1 MNRIAFA
8 ASALLLALPALADGP
23 AGGSKGA
30 VTRTVHG
37 KPQAPVSVTAAIAP
51 GRATVTVRFH
61 SAATEAGIEVHG
73 VDGLA
78 VTSAASP
85 LSGGRFAR
93 GELVTFDVA
102 FTEGPGRSHLAV
114 AVSGKFGAQRRSAV
128 ASFAVGQPTA
138 DQLKPTGKTTTDSQ
152 GQRIKVLPAGNK

>member
-1 MNRIAFA
+1 MNRITFA
-8 ASALLLALPALADGP
+8 ASALLLALPALAGGP
-23 AGGSKGA
+23 SGGSKGA

-51 GRATVTVRFH
+51 GRAMVTVRFH

-93 GELVTFDVA
+93 GESVTFDVA
-102 FTEGPGRSHLAV
+102 FTEVPGRSHLAV

-128 ASFAVGQPTA
+128 ASFAVGQPTPEQRRA
-138 DQLKPTGKTTTDSQ
+138 AERATTDSR
-152 GQRIKVLPAGNK
+152 GQRIKVLPAENQ